1 MQTLSELIEC
11 FHLYG
16 VCEPCDRMEQ
26 IDLQKL
32 VEHYGPNYPVQEI
45 RKRVRCDGCGQRT
58 ENLRIVYVGP
68 EGRAATFRY
77 TR

>member
-1 MQTLSELIEC
+1 MQTLSELVES

-26 IDLQKL
+26 IDLAAL
-32 VEHYGPNYPVQEI
+32 VERFGADYPMQ
-45 RKRVRCDGCGQRT
+45 KVRAGLRCGQCGART

-68 EGRAATFRY
+68 EGRAAGFRY
-77 TR
+77 RR